1 MLQAQNLA
9 IFQILKNFFTVAVTL
24 LDIFSIFS
32 AQSQYVYTKGY
43 RVKCFPP
50 ICHLVDSGTLFVWAL
65 QPGTVKDKGQSS
77 FLVCCLQLSAT
88 QNNGMSNLVNDLVS
102 HGVNELSYT

>member
-9 IFQILKNFFTVAVTL
+9 IFQILKNFFTVAVIL

-50 ICHLVDSGTLFVWAL
+50 ICHLVDSGTLFVWGLKEPPPPVRQAMSYS
-65 QPGTVKDKGQSS
+65 PGQ
-77 FLVCCLQLSAT
+77 
-88 QNNGMSNLVNDLVS
+88 
-102 HGVNELSYT
+102 